1 MKEMQR
7 HQRYETTAAS
17 MMMMPSA
24 RDAAWGLGGAAACL
38 AAAWAKDRGTP
49 KTDSEL
55 RSAWVQ
61 EKARADWEKA
71 RADAEQA
78 RKDTEKARAD
88 TEKASADYLRGRA
101 QWHADEGGRLRYRIL
116 RLEEKGLEHGLD
128 LDALLRP
135 QTGVAQIRER

>member
-1 MKEMQR
+1 MKEMRR

-71 RADAEQA
+71 FAVAEKARADGEKARADAEQA

-88 TEKASADYLRGRA
+88 TEKARADYLGGRA
-101 QWHADEGGRLRYRIL
+101 LWYAEEGGQRLNKLVFPPSLIN
-116 RLEEKGLEHGLD
+116 GG
-128 LDALLRP
+128 
-135 QTGVAQIRER
+135 